1 MSSLRLQKRLA
12 ASVLKVGV
20 KRVWIDPNEIAEVAL
35 ANSRKNIRKLFKDGL
50 IMKRQVHMHSR
61 SRVQAFHEAK
71 RKGRHC
77 GHGKRKGTKDARMPQ
92 KVLWMRRQR
101 VLRRL
106 LRKYRDAKKI
116 TKDIYHQFYL
126 GSKGNQF
133 KNKTVLIEAIHK
145 MKQEKIR
152 EKQLAEQREARRA
165 KNTVRKEKRVAKK
178 LEQLGGITAAPAKED
193 KKPAAA
199 PKEEK
204 AAPKKDA
211 KPAAPPKKEEAKPA
225 PKKEAAP
232 AKKEAAPAKKE
243 EAKPAPKKDA
253 APAKK
258 DAPKKK

>member
-1 MSSLRLQKRLA
+1 MPSLKLQKRLA
-12 ASVLKVGV
+12 ASVLKCGQ
-20 KRVWIDPNEIAEVAL
+20 KRVWIDPNETAEVAL

-50 IMKRQVHMHSR
+50 IMRRQVHMHSGAR
-61 SRVQAFHEAK
+61 IAKYHEAK
-71 RKGRHC
+71 RKGRHQ

-126 GSKGNQF
+126 GSKGNLF

-152 EKQLAEQREARRA
+152 EKQLAEQRDARRA
-165 KNTVRKEKRVAKK
+165 KNTIRKEKRVAKK
-178 LEQLGGITAAPAKED
+178 LEQLGGGVHVAAPAKEE
-193 KKPAAA
+193 KPVAA
-199 PKEEK
+199 PKA

-211 KPAAPPKKEEAKPA
+211 KAAAPKKEVKPA
-225 PKKEAAP
+225 AVPKKEAAP
-232 AKKEAAPAKKE
+232 APKAAA
-243 EAKPAPKKDA
+243 A

>member
-1 MSSLRLQKRLA
+1 MSSLKLQKRLA
-12 ASVLKVGV
+12 ADVLKCGR

-50 IMKRQVHMHSR
+50 IMRRQ
-61 SRVQAFHEAK
+61 HEAK
-71 RKGRHC
+71 RKGRHT
-77 GHGKRKGTKDARMPQ
+77 GHGKRKGAKDARMPQ

-116 TKDIYHQFYL
+116 SKDLYHSLYL
-126 GSKGNQF
+126 GSKGNLF
-133 KNKTVLIEAIHK
+133 KNKTVLIEAIHR

-165 KNTVRKEKRVAKK
+165 KNTIRKEKRVAKK
-178 LEQLGGITAAPAKED
+178 LEQLTGAVTAKPAAPVKEEKKPAAPAKPAKEEKKPAAPAKEAP
-193 KKPAAA
+193 KAAPAKPA

-204 AAPKKDA
+204 
-211 KPAAPPKKEEAKPA
+211 KP
-225 PKKEAAP
+225 
-232 AKKEAAPAKKE
+232 AAPAKKE
-243 EAKPAPKKDA
+243 EKP

-258 DAPKKK
+258 DEKPKKK

>member
-1 MSSLRLQKRLA
+1 MSSLKLQKRLA
-12 ASVLKVGV
+12 ADVLKCGR

-50 IMKRQVHMHSR
+50 IMRRQVHMHSR

-71 RKGRHC
+71 RKGRHS

-116 TKDIYHQFYL
+116 SKDLYHSFYL
-126 GSKGNQF
+126 GSKGNLY
-133 KNKTVLIEAIHK
+133 KNKTVLIEAIHR
-145 MKQEKIR
+145 MKQEKVR

-165 KNTVRKEKRVAKK
+165 KNTARKEKRVAKK
-178 LEQLGGITAAPAKED
+178 IEQLTGAPVAKE
-193 KKPAAA
+193 PV
-199 PKEEK
+199 
-204 AAPKKDA
+204 AAPKKEE
-211 KPAAPPKKEEAKPA
+211 KK
-225 PKKEAAP
+225 
-232 AKKEAAPAKKE
+232 AAPAKKE
-243 EAKPAPKKDA
+243 EKKPAATPSKPAPAKEEKKA

-258 DAPKKK
+258 EEKPAPAKKDEKPKKK

>member
-1 MSSLRLQKRLA
+1 MANLRLQKRLA
-12 ASVLKVGV
+12 ASVLKVGK
-20 KRVWIDPNEIAEVAL
+20 KRVWIDPNEVAEVAL

-50 IMKRQVHMHSR
+50 IMRRQVHMHSH
-61 SRVQAFHEAK
+61 SRVQRYHEAK
-71 RKGRHC
+71 RKGRHQ

-116 TKDIYHQFYL
+116 TKDLYHQFYL

-133 KNKTVLIEAIHK
+133 KNKTVLIEAIHR

-165 KNTVRKEKRVAKK
+165 KNTARKEKRVAKK
-178 LEQLGGITAAPAKED
+178 LEQLGGAQAAPAKEEAKPVA
-193 KKPAAA
+193 KKEEA
-199 PKEEK
+199 PKKE
-204 AAPKKDA
+204 AAPKKET
-211 KPAAPPKKEEAKPA
+211 KPAAPAKEEKKAAAPKKEEAKPA
-225 PKKEAAP
+225 A
-232 AKKEAAPAKKE
+232 
-243 EAKPAPKKDA
+243 KKDA